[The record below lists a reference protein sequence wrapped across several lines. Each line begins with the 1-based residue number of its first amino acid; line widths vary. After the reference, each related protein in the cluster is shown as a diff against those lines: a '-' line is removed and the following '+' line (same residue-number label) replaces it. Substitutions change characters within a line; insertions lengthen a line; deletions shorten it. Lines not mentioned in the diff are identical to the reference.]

1 MGPFLFLPYF
11 RSVPFEKTKIR
22 VVIYLLVLLEC
33 IRILQIGWAYYYS
46 NGQSMALDQWT
57 IMILALAALAATAAG
72 YKRSIAAVLSCIL
85 VYKLDKAFY
94 SSSISTALFSFLCLF
109 IAGYAKWIEKST
121 KDDDAITETRLELL
135 YFLLWLSY
143 SFINFLSAWQH
154 IADPYWQNGSAME
167 LFFTN
172 PYYGTFAGF
181 FQNFQ
186 HTNPILSGYLFKCI
200 SWSVLL
206 SQWLLLP
213 LYLFSLGRKLLVVW
227 SLLLLICISVF
238 LKISLLPHFSFLLFV
253 LVFYRRGKS
262 KFQRK
267 NILPKNISMPSLKRY
282 TWAIYVICALGFA
295 LHTPGISKITDQFFW
310 SAKEWDTKLWLA
322 KKMAIFGYHK
332 PDVFNT
338 NHAEGGQKWYVI
350 YRYQDGMPQMVRFFD
365 TQGNRLSYSGWD
377 PLWLNNHGSDYLYF
391 GNTVQYVLGNDTVTY
406 ELSETPYRFNGNSVT
421 RLIAFDYYRQH
432 FKTHEMYK
440 VCFYARKSKISG
452 GMVSWNPEVKLTNV
466 VYFNIDRNRPELRFP
481 VPELIRR

>member
-1 MGPFLFLPYF
+1 MEPFLFLPYF
-11 RSVPFEKTKIR
+11 RSVPFEKIKIR

-33 IRILQIGWAYYYS
+33 IRILQIAWAYYYS
-46 NGQSMALDQWT
+46 NGQSMATDQWT
-57 IMILALAALAATAAG
+57 ILILALASLTATAAG
-72 YKRSIAAVLSCIL
+72 FKRSIAAVLSCIL

-109 IAGYAKWIEKST
+109 IAGYAQWIEKA
-121 KDDDAITETRLELL
+121 KEEDTEIEMRLEVL

-154 IADPYWQNGSAME
+154 IADPYWQNGAAME

-172 PYYGTFAGF
+172 PYYGTFASF

-186 HTNPILSGYLFKCI
+186 HTNPALSENLFKFI

-213 LYLFSLGRKLLVVW
+213 LYLFSVGRKLLVAW
-227 SLLLLICISVF
+227 SILLLICISLF
-238 LKISLLPHFSFLLFV
+238 LKISLLPHFSLLLFV
-253 LVFYRRGKS
+253 LVFYRRGNN
-262 KFQRK
+262 KFQWK
-267 NILPKNISMPSLKRY
+267 YILPKNIMVPSLKRY
-282 TWAIYVICALGFA
+282 TWAVYVICALGFA
-295 LHTPGISKITDQFFW
+295 LHSPGISKITDQFFW
-310 SAKEWDTKLWLA
+310 SAKEWDTKLWLT

-350 YRYQDGMPQMVRFFD
+350 YRYQNGEPQLVRFFD
-365 TQGNRLSYSGWD
+365 TKGNRLSYAGWD

-406 ELSETPYRFNGNSVT
+406 EQSETPYRFKGNSVT
-421 RLIAFDYYRQH
+421 RLIAFDYYRQG
-432 FKTHEMYK
+432 FTSHESYK
-440 VCFYARKSKISG
+440 VCFYSRKSKTTG
-452 GMVSWNPEVKLTNV
+452 GRVSLNREVELTNV
-466 VYFNIDRNRPELRFP
+466 VYFNIDRNSPEWRFP
-481 VPELIRR
+481 VPEIIRR